1 MSYDA
6 IAELYDAAFA
16 WESEPEVMLPVYRA
30 LGSPRRVLEV
40 ACGPAR
46 LLGTVVAHGAQGVG
60 IDISR
65 PMLRLARWRL
75 AERGHAEACLL
86 VQADIREFALRAPC
100 DGAFCAV
107 GSFGHLTT
115 FGDAARHL
123 RALRRALAPGAT
135 YAVQLGLK
143 PIRDTPARPPNA
155 HSTWQFEHAGERLSY
170 AWFGR
175 GIDARTARETQVSR
189 IERLSGPH
197 RGDVI
202 ETEHVMRIWDWPSWC
217 ELLRSERFEQ
227 RAALDPNAGFRA
239 LPLDDSLH
247 EHPVAWHLVV
257 AR

>member
-6 IAELYDAAFA
+6 FAELYDAAFE

-46 LLGTVVAHGAQGVG
+46 LLATLVAQGAQGVG

-65 PMLRLARWRL
+65 PMLRLARRRL
-75 AERGHAEACLL
+75 AERSRGAAYLV
-86 VQADIREFALRAPC
+86 VQADMREFALREPWG
-100 DGAFCAV
+100 GAFCAV

-115 FGDAARHL
+115 FDDAARHL
-123 RALRRALAPGAT
+123 RAMRRALAPGAT
-135 YAVQLGLK
+135 YAVQLRLQ

-155 HSTWQFEHAGERLSY
+155 HSSWQFEHAGERLSY
-170 AWFGR
+170 SWFGR
-175 GIDARTARETQVSR
+175 GIDAPSARETQVSR
-189 IERLSGPH
+189 IERLSGPD

-217 ELLRSERFEQ
+217 ALLRSERFEQ
-227 RAALDPNAGFRA
+227 RAAHDPGAGSRA

-247 EHPVAWHLVV
+247 EHPLAWHLIV